1 MSFIVLAGL
10 PGLPNPLVDG
20 KSYVSLVLFG
30 QVHPLYRKITFCQ

>member
-20 KSYVSLVLFG
+20 KSYVLFG
-30 QVHPLYRKITFCQ
+30 QVRPLYRKITFCQ